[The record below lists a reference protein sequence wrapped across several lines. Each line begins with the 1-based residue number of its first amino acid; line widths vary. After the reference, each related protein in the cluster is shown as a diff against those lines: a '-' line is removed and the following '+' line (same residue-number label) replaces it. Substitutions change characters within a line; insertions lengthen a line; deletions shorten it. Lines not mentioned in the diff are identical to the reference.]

1 MTERVTV
8 PLDDDSLPV
17 AAAVF
22 LAVLAFPERTDW
34 RDDFLMAVLS
44 AAEQPRINARRI
56 AAIDRVGK
64 RIDQRMKAVDIV
76 RPVIAAGLLPRIRLP
91 ARTPTGDEWL
101 PAKLRLRGKQRR
113 PFAPTIYKIAETR
126 VGPDNYSNLLGRAW
140 KLSLPVLH
148 LALAF
153 DNHAPKG
160 KSVLA
165 LIRDPQWV
173 RPALA
178 AAQVH
183 AAAIDQFI
191 PTAGQRI
198 ELIAAD

>member
-1 MTERVTV
+1 MTERIIV
-8 PLDDDSLPV
+8 PLDDDGLPG
-17 AAAVF
+17 AAAIY

-34 RDDFLMAVLS
+34 RDDFLMAVFS
-44 AAEQPRINARRI
+44 AAKQPRINARRI

-64 RIDQRMKAVDIV
+64 RIDQRMKAVDIA
-76 RPVIAAGLLPRIRLP
+76 RTVIAGTAASGLHIN
-91 ARTPTGDEWL
+91 
-101 PAKLRLRGKQRR
+101 LRLRGKQRR